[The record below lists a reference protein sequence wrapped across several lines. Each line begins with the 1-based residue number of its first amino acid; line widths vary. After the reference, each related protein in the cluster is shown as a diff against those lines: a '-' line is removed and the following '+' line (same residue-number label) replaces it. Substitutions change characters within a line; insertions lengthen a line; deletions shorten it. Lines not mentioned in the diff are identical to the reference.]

1 MWFHF
6 KTLIFH
12 LCFQTIYEQMD
23 WDKNG
28 SVSFIE
34 FKSYLSKLKKGED
47 FDHSEALA
55 AFQSIDQDGSRQVS
69 WEEFFVRN

>member
-1 MWFHF
+1 
-6 KTLIFH
+6 
-12 LCFQTIYEQMD
+12 MD